1 MKANKPLTHQDA
13 KKKLNAFKQHSASVE
28 IYKLAELTDSQ
39 LRQLRSDGLA
49 WVIRAVDKR
58 WT

>member
-1 MKANKPLTHQDA
+1 MLKPLPSHEA
-13 KKKLNAFKQHSASVE
+13 KKKLEAFKQHSASVE

>member
-1 MKANKPLTHQDA
+1 MMKPLSAQEA
-13 KKKLNAFKQHSASVE
+13 KKKLDTFKQHSASVE

-58 WT
+58 WA

>member
-1 MKANKPLTHQDA
+1 MLKPLPSQEA
-13 KKKLNAFKQHSASVE
+13 KKKLEAFKQHSASVQV
-28 IYKLAELTDSQ
+28 YKLAELTDSQ